1 MEEITIKDIARI
13 CGVGVS
19 TVSRAINNHPD
30 INPET
35 KEMIMRVIK
44 ENNYVPNNSARN
56 LKRQDAKAIAVLVKG
71 INNSFFSQMIKVL
84 EEEIKEKSYAMVL
97 QHVDYDED
105 EVEVAL
111 KLVKEKRLR
120 GIIFLGGYLVHS
132 EEKLAQ
138 LHVPFILSTT
148 GMLPKGFSRNTYS
161 DLVISASNMVCN
173 IDLAPVMR
181 QHTETDADVTLVTKR
196 IVSALDQSGDDVG
209 IQGGEGNRVVGLSDN
224 NNQGFDRVY
233 LDMMIIRGSLLTRA
247 IRDSLTTR
255 SYDLIDVI
263 ARYIGELKVYFFD
276 YPGYF
281 RKINSIQSYYTAS
294 MDMLNPVITS
304 RLFNPERWISTKMK
318 DNPPTRYTKN
328 AQVVNSLVAS
338 GCTVEGY
345 LNSSVIFRHNSIGTG
360 TTVNGSIIMEDCSI
374 GRNVILENVILDR
387 MVTISDDV
395 VLQGTPENP
404 VVLGKGVKI

>member
-132 EEKLAQ
+132 EGRKKPQYL
-138 LHVPFILSTT
+138 
-148 GMLPKGFSRNTYS
+148 GFVQEN
-161 DLVISASNMVCN
+161 
-173 IDLAPVMR
+173 
-181 QHTETDADVTLVTKR
+181 
-196 IVSALDQSGDDVG
+196 
-209 IQGGEGNRVVGLSDN
+209 
-224 NNQGFDRVY
+224 
-233 LDMMIIRGSLLTRA
+233 SLLAYHPKSHVKVAARFLPEEDGLTFHLKA
-247 IRDSLTTR
+247 VFTDSLHT
-255 SYDLIDVI
+255 
-263 ARYIGELKVYFFD
+263 
-276 YPGYF
+276 
-281 RKINSIQSYYTAS
+281 
-294 MDMLNPVITS
+294 
-304 RLFNPERWISTKMK
+304 
-318 DNPPTRYTKN
+318 
-328 AQVVNSLVAS
+328 
-338 GCTVEGY
+338 
-345 LNSSVIFRHNSIGTG
+345 
-360 TTVNGSIIMEDCSI
+360 
-374 GRNVILENVILDR
+374 
-387 MVTISDDV
+387 TISDEHSSTFPEITRICGPVQKVNDTTFTVRFYRMGMYNKRRTGDICLLASHDGDNQYKSTVQELSFRIPYRNTEGKRQYILFPGIGDV
-395 VLQGTPENP
+395 KAGVESVTLRATSDCGLPVYYYVKEGPAEIDGNKLVFTPIPPRSKYPLKET
-404 VVLGKGVKI
+404 VDARQYGLAGKGQTAEPIERSFFIYQ